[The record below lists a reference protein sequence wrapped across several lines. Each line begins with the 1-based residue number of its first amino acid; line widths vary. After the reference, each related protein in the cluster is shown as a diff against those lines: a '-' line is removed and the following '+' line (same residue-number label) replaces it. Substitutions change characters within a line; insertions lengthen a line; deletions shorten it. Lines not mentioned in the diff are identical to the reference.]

1 MDTWL
6 GHWASGWTLT
16 QHFPFVRAIE
26 FTSIYQGAVFPAWVN
41 WNRKGESKSY
51 QSRAGAAG
59 ARLQSPALTKTAALT
74 HSVNTV
80 LFARQMLNGINRQAV
95 GTRTPSLTREIQSIT
110 AKFYWKETNSMEE
123 LRQDMNSIY
132 CSWQCSRYTEDKG
145 CAHIISSP
153 KVCNNCPLYPCIS
166 SPNCAGLQY
175 WTSGG
180 HRTLD
185 QGMHCNACRRRLG
198 CQLATQCR

>member
-26 FTSIYQGAVFPAWVN
+26 FTSIYQGSVFPAWVN

-123 LRQDMNSIY
+123 LRHINKTY
-132 CSWQCSRYTEDKG
+132 SWQCSSMGARST
-145 CAHIISSP
+145 HIISSP
-153 KVCNNCPLYPCIS
+153 KVCNNCPHYPCIS

-198 CQLATQCR
+198 CQLATQCQ